1 MFEAGNERHWKKF
14 ISNRNCSLADIFC
27 EIADAFEIAGNV
39 QRRNYFAQV
48 DRKRLALSD
57 DIDALFFD
65 SGLKY
70 IKCGVAVDNLAS
82 EFCISLRVSVK
93 CLCDLLLCDH

>member
-1 MFEAGNERHWKKF
+1 M
-14 ISNRNCSLADIFC
+14 
-27 EIADAFEIAGNV
+27 

-82 EFCISLRVSVK
+82 EFCISLRASVK
-93 CLCDLLLCDH
+93 CLCDLLLKSDPASGRMSAESKDAMKI